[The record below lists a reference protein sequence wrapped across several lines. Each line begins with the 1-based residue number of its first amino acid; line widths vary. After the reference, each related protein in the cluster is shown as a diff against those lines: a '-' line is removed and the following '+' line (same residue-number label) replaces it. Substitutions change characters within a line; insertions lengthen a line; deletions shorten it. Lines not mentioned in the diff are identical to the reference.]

1 MIWCPIKIVMSIE
14 WNSRNYSKN
23 KFLERGFWFLI
34 FYSADLKFQYFYINL
49 HRNYSIDI
57 MIIQFG
63 VLFAF
68 LAIGEFLVNLTGI
81 PIPSSII
88 GMVLLCASL
97 KLGIVKLGWVERLSG
112 FLVHNLGFFFVPAGI
127 GLMNCLG
134 IIADQWIPIVFATV
148 ISTFI
153 IIAVTGWVHQ
163 LVRSASS
170 KLSHKYAKEAE

>member
-1 MIWCPIKIVMSIE
+1 M
-14 WNSRNYSKN
+14 N
-23 KFLERGFWFLI
+23 KFLVAWLRI
-34 FYSADLKFQYFYINL
+34 FDSANQKFHNFYLNL

>member
-1 MIWCPIKIVMSIE
+1 M
-14 WNSRNYSKN
+14 N
-23 KFLERGFWFLI
+23 KFLVAWLLN
-34 FYSADLKFQYFYINL
+34 FYSADQKFHNFYLNL

-57 MIIQFG
+57 MILQ
-63 VLFAF
+63 L
-68 LAIGEFLVNLTGI
+68 
-81 PIPSSII
+81 
-88 GMVLLCASL
+88 
-97 KLGIVKLGWVERLSG
+97 KLGWVERLSG

-170 KLSHKYAKEAE
+170 KLTHKFAKEAE